1 MLAFPTWGLLP
12 LSLAALLWAAGPTR
26 WWERS
31 LIALLL
37 FLGLALVVPATLMPF
52 DAAIGAYTVFAAAAF
67 AGGSLVAPGGALRQA
82 LRAALWGVAG
92 TGALG
97 LLLRGRGFWSEFH
110 WSTVRE
116 MTTIV
121 STMTAIV
128 ITTAA
133 RLPNLATLAAGFV
146 RFAPRLVQFLA
157 DVFPA
162 FLLLSTLAALLLAWQ
177 WHVRISRQPLGLPL
191 GPFREF
197 RFGDHW
203 VWGLVLALV
212 IWAVPKLTALKWVAV
227 NIALVLGALYVLRGT
242 AVVVAVA
249 AAVGMPAWVL
259 MVGAAAAGALVLP
272 IFMLVPGLWTLG
284 VFDTWLAFRQ
294 RRYSR
299 SPTP

>member
-1 MLAFPTWGLLP
+1 MLAFYTWGLLP

-37 FLGLALVVPATLMPF
+37 FLGLAFVVPATLMPF
-52 DAAIGAYTVFAAAAF
+52 DAAIGAYAVFAAAAF
-67 AGGSLVAPGGALRQA
+67 AGGSLVAPGGVLRQA
-82 LRAALWGVAG
+82 LRAALWAVTA

-97 LLLRGRGFWSEFH
+97 LLLRGHVFWTEFH

-121 STMTAIV
+121 STMV
-128 ITTAA
+128 E
-133 RLPNLATLAAGFV
+133 RQPVLAAYATGF
-146 RFAPRLVQFLA
+146 VQFLA
-157 DVFPA
+157 DAFPA

-191 GPFREF
+191 GPFQEF

-227 NIALVLGALYVLRGT
+227 NIALVLGALYVVRGT

-249 AAVGMPAWVL
+249 AAVGLPTWL
-259 MVGAAAAGALVLP
+259 LTVGAAVAGALILP
-272 IFMLVPGLWTLG
+272 IFVLVPGLWTLG